1 MSDNEDSKQFAKE
14 RPISTVARSFS
25 AQLNDAFL
33 IDDTLDQLSST
44 VEQKKL
50 SVTFHSKELEE
61 LEARIRRAEAL
72 LEEKKK
78 RFSQQLPG
86 EKLPDPSSVS
96 STHRTRQPMPNCD
109 QPESSQAAAAPPNRP
124 APAPP
129 VANGGNAE
137 GGFVVI
143 EKSASMPGE
152 SGNASPV
159 AAPGTGQPER
169 RFGEQYS
176 ARPPPPG
183 YPGRLPAPSSR
194 SKIG

>member
-14 RPISTVARSFS
+14 RPISTIARSFS

-78 RFSQQLPG
+78 RFSEQLPG
-86 EKLPDPSSVS
+86 EQPSDLSAPSTRPARQSMPD
-96 STHRTRQPMPNCD
+96 HD

-129 VANGGNAE
+129 VANGGSAE
-137 GGFVVI
+137 GEFVVI

-152 SGNASPV
+152 SGNGPP
-159 AAPGTGQPER
+159 AAV
-169 RFGEQYS
+169 FGEQYS
-176 ARPPPPG
+176 ARPPPPV
-183 YPGRLPAPSSR
+183 PT
-194 SKIG
+194 

>member
-14 RPISTVARSFS
+14 RPISTIARSFS

-33 IDDTLDQLSST
+33 IDDTLDQLSTT

-86 EKLPDPSSVS
+86 EKLPDPSVPG
-96 STHRTRQPMPNCD
+96 THRDGQPVPNCG
-109 QPESSQAAAAPPNRP
+109 QPESSQAAAVPPSRP

-129 VANGGNAE
+129 VASGGSAE
-137 GGFVVI
+137 PGFVVI

-152 SGNASPV
+152 SGNLP
-159 AAPGTGQPER
+159 PGATPGAGQPER
-169 RFGEQYS
+169 RFGEQYA
-176 ARPPPPG
+176 ARPPPPV
-183 YPGRLPAPSSR
+183 PT
-194 SKIG
+194 

>member
-1 MSDNEDSKQFAKE
+1 MSDAEDPNQFAKE
-14 RPISTVARSFS
+14 RPVSTIARSFS

-61 LEARIRRAEAL
+61 LEARIRRADAL

-86 EKLPDPSSVS
+86 QQLPDPSAP
-96 STHRTRQPMPNCD
+96 STHRARQPMTNYD
-109 QPESSQAAAAPPNRP
+109 QPESSQAAAAPPSRS

-129 VANGGNAE
+129 VANGGSAE

-143 EKSASMPGE
+143 EKTASMPGE
-152 SGNASPV
+152 SGNPPSA
-159 AAPGTGQPER
+159 AAPGTGQSER

-176 ARPPPPG
+176 ARPPPPV
-183 YPGRLPAPSSR
+183 PT
-194 SKIG
+194 

>member
-14 RPISTVARSFS
+14 RPISTIARSFS

-86 EKLPDPSSVS
+86 EQFPDPPAP
-96 STHRTRQPMPNCD
+96 STYRARQPLTNYD
-109 QPESSQAAAAPPNRP
+109 QPESSQAATAPPNRP
-124 APAPP
+124 APPPP
-129 VANGGNAE
+129 VLANGGSSE

-152 SGNASPV
+152 SGNAPPV
-159 AAPGTGQPER
+159 AAPVAGQSER

-176 ARPPPPG
+176 ARPPPPV
-183 YPGRLPAPSSR
+183 PT
-194 SKIG
+194 